1 MLIIP
6 AIDLKDGQC
15 VRLRQGRMEDDT
27 VFSDNPVD
35 MAGRWVDAG
44 ARRLHIVDLNG
55 AFEGRPVNEQVI
67 RDIAAAYPDL
77 PIQLGGGIRD
87 AATAEAYIE
96 AGVNYVIIGT
106 MAVREPKFVKDLCKL
121 IPGHVYV
128 GLDAN
133 NGMVAVDG
141 WAEDSGVDVTE
152 LALKFEDDGIEGIIY
167 TDISRDG
174 MMQGVNAEATARLA
188 EALTVPVVA
197 SGGVSNMDDI
207 NRLLEHEASGINAA
221 IIGRALYEGSL
232 DLAECQ
238 KAADAGLKGQ

>member
-6 AIDLKDGQC
+6 AIDLKNGQC

-44 ARRLHIVDLNG
+44 ARRLHSVDLNG
-55 AFEGRPVNEQVI
+55 AFEGRPVTEPVM
-67 RDIAAAYPDL
+67 RECAAAYPDL

-141 WAEDSGVDVTE
+141 WAEDSGIDVTE
-152 LALKFEDDGIEGIIY
+152 LAVSHDYYDHVDAERDVNCVFPIE
-167 TDISRDG
+167 RFRELE
-174 MMQGVNAEATARLA
+174 AE
-188 EALTVPVVA
+188 
-197 SGGVSNMDDI
+197 G
-207 NRLLEHEASGINAA
+207 
-221 IIGRALYEGSL
+221 
-232 DLAECQ
+232 
-238 KAADAGLKGQ
+238 

>member
-27 VFSDNPVD
+27 VFSDNPVE
-35 MAGRWVDAG
+35 MAGRWVNEG

-55 AFEGRPVNEQVI
+55 AFEGKPVNEKVI

-77 PIQLGGGIRD
+77 PIQLGGGVRD
-87 AATAEAYIE
+87 VETAEAYIS
-96 AGVNYVIIGT
+96 AGVDFVIIGT
-106 MAVREPKFVKDLCKL
+106 MAVKEPAIVKQLGVR

-128 GLDAN
+128 GLDARD
-133 NGMVAVDG
+133 GLVAVDG
-141 WAEDSGVDVTE
+141 WAEDSGVDVIE
-152 LALKFEDDGIEGIIY
+152 LARQFENDGIEGIIY

-188 EALTVPVVA
+188 EAVSVPVVA
-197 SGGVSNMDDI
+197 SGGVSTMADI
-207 NRLLEHEASGINAA
+207 ERLLSYGSSGINAA

-232 DLAECQ
+232 KLAECQ
-238 KAADAGLKGQ
+238 RVADEHRQ

>member
-15 VRLRQGRMEDDT
+15 VRLRQGRMDDDT
-27 VFSDNPVD
+27 VFSDNPVE
-35 MAGRWVDAG
+35 MAGRWVTAG

-87 AATAEAYIE
+87 AATAEAYIS

-106 MAVREPKFVKDLCKL
+106 MAVREPEFVKRLCKA

-128 GLDAN
+128 GLDAKD
-133 NGMVAVDG
+133 GMVAVDG
-141 WAEDSGVDVTE
+141 WAEDSGIDVTD
-152 LALKFEDDGIEGIIY
+152 LARQFEDDGIEGIIY

-197 SGGVSNMDDI
+197 SGGVSTMSDI
-207 NRLLEHEASGINAA
+207 ERLLKYESSGM
-221 IIGRALYEGSL
+221 
-232 DLAECQ
+232 
-238 KAADAGLKGQ
+238 KAHLIWQSVSVWRMQE

>member
-27 VFSDNPVD
+27 VFSDNPVE
-35 MAGRWVDAG
+35 MAGHWVNEG

-55 AFEGRPVNEQVI
+55 AFEGKPVNEKVI

-77 PIQLGGGIRD
+77 PIQLGGGVRD
-87 AATAEAYIE
+87 VETAEAYIS
-96 AGVNYVIIGT
+96 AGVDFVIIGT
-106 MAVREPKFVKDLCKL
+106 MAVKEPAFVKQLCER

-128 GLDAN
+128 GLDARD
-133 NGMVAVDG
+133 GMVAVDG
-141 WAEDSGVDVTE
+141 WAEDSGVDAIE
-152 LALKFEDDGIEGIIY
+152 LARQFENDGIEGIIY

-188 EALTVPVVA
+188 EAVSVPVVA
-197 SGGVSNMDDI
+197 SGGASAMADI
-207 NRLLEHEASGINAA
+207 DRLLSYGSSGINAA

-232 DLAECQ
+232 NLAECQ
-238 KAADAGLKGQ
+238 RVADEQRQ

>member
-27 VFSDNPVD
+27 VFSDNPVE
-35 MAGRWVDAG
+35 MAGHWVNQG

-87 AATAEAYIE
+87 AATAEAYIR
-96 AGVNYVIIGT
+96 AGVAYVIIGT
-106 MAVREPKFVKDLCKL
+106 MAVKQPAFVGELCRQL
-121 IPGHVYV
+121 PGHVYV
-128 GLDAN
+128 GLDARD
-133 NGMVAVDG
+133 GRVAVDG
-141 WAEDSGVDVTE
+141 WAEDSGVDAIE
-152 LALKFEDDGIEGIIY
+152 LAKQFEDDGIEGIIY

-188 EALTVPVVA
+188 EAVGVPVIA
-197 SGGVSNMDDI
+197 SGGVSSMADI
-207 NRLLEHEASGINAA
+207 ERLLEYAAAGINAA
-221 IIGRALYEGSL
+221 IIGRALYEGTL
-232 DLAECQ
+232 ELAVCQ
-238 KAADAGLKGQ
+238 RVADGNR